1 MEKRGLFL
9 VKVTYNDLGSL
20 YFTNVSDFQLDEVYG
35 YIKKNERIKEAFVLW
50 TCNRFEVYFYPGD
63 KETVEFVEDY
73 IKGKALQH
81 SVIHGLDAVRHLF
94 LVAAGLDSMVIGENE
109 IVSQIR
115 DALRISEQN
124 GLAGANVTSIVN
136 KALQIGKKVRRVS
149 GNGRHNKSIAS
160 IAVEHLNLRGDEKI
174 LVVGSGQLGRQVAS
188 ILKRM
193 GAKFS
198 VTNRT
203 REKAVQLSQALNCS
217 TEEFEKSKWRDYDVI
232 ITAIK
237 TPSPILQY
245 EDISASRIRKILDLG
260 VPPNIGE
267 KVPEGV
273 ELISMKA
280 LSDILRTKEE
290 KKEEFM
296 RTALL
301 TVNEEFEK
309 FAAKMMNRDKEEILR
324 KIIEFS
330 DRVIE
335 EEARYLERRVVAE
348 EDLDLMKKGL
358 ESTRNRLLGFVI
370 NGIKRSK
377 DVKSS
382 ETVANMEEILD
393 ENLSGSEVKKIKK
406 VS

>member
-1 MEKRGLFL
+1 
-9 VKVTYNDLGSL
+9 
-20 YFTNVSDFQLDEVYG
+20 
-35 YIKKNERIKEAFVLW
+35 
-50 TCNRFEVYFYPGD
+50 
-63 KETVEFVEDY
+63 
-73 IKGKALQH
+73 
-81 SVIHGLDAVRHLF
+81 
-94 LVAAGLDSMVIGENE
+94 
-109 IVSQIR
+109 
-115 DALRISEQN
+115 
-124 GLAGANVTSIVN
+124 
-136 KALQIGKKVRRVS
+136 
-149 GNGRHNKSIAS
+149 
-160 IAVEHLNLRGDEKI
+160 
-174 LVVGSGQLGRQVAS
+174 
-188 ILKRM
+188 
-193 GAKFS
+193 
-198 VTNRT
+198 
-203 REKAVQLSQALNCS
+203 
-217 TEEFEKSKWRDYDVI
+217 
-232 ITAIK
+232 
-237 TPSPILQY
+237 
-245 EDISASRIRKILDLG
+245 
-260 VPPNIGE
+260 
-267 KVPEGV
+267 
-273 ELISMKA
+273 MKA

-290 KKEEFM
+290 EKEEFM